1 MSGKSLKYF
10 CDGQKDMN
18 VPQSA
23 IALSSMYESLW
34 VCIAHFDSSVGSFH
48 SPLVSLVTGHWS
60 PVTCHRSLVTGHSPS
75 GLLMIPSRGMAQ
87 MVDNG
92 GYLRV
97 SRIVL
102 LVMIHIHIQ
111 IQIQIQIYRYRWV
124 SEWFEDWL
132 LGHGGMRIPMRSLDE
147 ACPSDN
153 QMHDR

>member
-23 IALSSMYESLW
+23 IALSLMYESLW

-102 LVMIHIHIQ
+102 LVMT
-111 IQIQIQIYRYRWV
+111 QIQIQIYRYRYRYIDTDGCRNGLKIGYWGMG
-124 SEWFEDWL
+124 ECEYRC
-132 LGHGGMRIPMRSLDE
+132 GH
-147 ACPSDN
+147 
-153 QMHDR
+153 

>member
-1 MSGKSLKYF
+1 MSGKSVKYF

-34 VCIAHFDSSVGSFH
+34 VRIAHFDSSVGSFH

-102 LVMIHIHIQ
+102 LVMT
-111 IQIQIQIYRYRWV
+111 QIQIQIYRYRYRYIDTDGCRNGLKIGYWGMGE
-124 SEWFEDWL
+124 SEYRC
-132 LGHGGMRIPMRSLDE
+132 GH
-147 ACPSDN
+147 
-153 QMHDR
+153 